1 MKADLD
7 PALLRAEPFEGNE
20 PDVVVIGGGPAGSTA
35 AALLA
40 FQGHHVVLLE
50 KARHPRFHIGE
61 SLLPMN
67 MPLFD
72 RLDLRSEVEAIGI
85 VKHGA
90 EFVSPWHDHTSR
102 FLFAEAMDKSFPYAV
117 HVRRSE
123 FDELLFR
130 HAGKRGAR
138 TFEGV
143 RVTAVD
149 MNAGEGGDR
158 RALVKAIGEG
168 GVETL
173 WRPRFV
179 IDASGRD
186 TLLSNQFDAK
196 RRNRKHAS
204 AALFGHFENARRTP
218 GRLEGSITLYWFEH
232 GWFWFIP
239 LRDGSTSVGAVAH
252 PGYFKNRKGSDLS
265 QFLMETIALAP
276 KLAERL
282 KDATLMAPATST
294 GNYAYDSAFCRG
306 DRFVMIGDAYAF
318 VDPMFSS
325 GVYLAMNSAFE
336 SVTAV
341 DHWLKGE
348 TALAEAGFRRF
359 EKVMKRGPKMFSWF
373 IYRIT
378 SPAIRKVFMHPR
390 NVWRMQEALLSILA
404 GDLFRN
410 TPVGPRMLGFKFIYY
425 CNCIGMLPEAFKT
438 WAWRRRN
445 VKEALRDDEEA
456 ASSPGQPVPAAGV
469 PQDAAVA
476 AMGPPRA
483 AAAK

>member
-1 MKADLD
+1 M
-7 PALLRAEPFEGNE
+7 PSQRFSGTR
-20 PDVVVIGGGPAGSTA
+20 PDVLVIGGGPAGSTVA
-35 AALLA
+35 TLLA
-40 FQGHHVVLLE
+40 DKGHDVVLFE

-72 RLDLRSEVEAIGI
+72 RLGVRAEVEAIGI
-85 VKHGA
+85 TKHGA
-90 EFVSPWHDHTSR
+90 EFVSPWHDHTSQ
-102 FLFAEAMDKSFPYAV
+102 FAFAEAMDKSFPYAV

-130 HAGKRGAR
+130 HAAKRGAR
-138 TFEGV
+138 TFEGHK
-143 RVTAVD
+143 VTHVD
-149 MNAGEGGDR
+149 MDAGKGGDQ
-158 RALVKAIGEG
+158 RALVRVKADDGAEFS
-168 GVETL
+168 

-186 TLLSNQFDAK
+186 TVLSNQFDAK
-196 RRNRKHAS
+196 LRNRKHAS
-204 AALFGHFENARRTP
+204 AALFGHFANAQRTP
-218 GRLEGSITLYWFEH
+218 GRFEGNITLFWFDH

-239 LRDGSTSVGAVAH
+239 LLDGTTSVGAVAH
-252 PGYFKNRKGSDLS
+252 PGYFKDNRHGAGLS
-265 QFLMETIALAP
+265 EFLMQTIALAP
-276 KLAERL
+276 KLAARL
-282 KDATLMAPATST
+282 KDATLLEPATST
-294 GNYAYDSAFCRG
+294 GNYAYDSKFCRG

-336 SVTAV
+336 SALAV
-341 DHWLKGE
+341 DHWLMGD
-348 TALAEAGFRRF
+348 TGMAEQQFKKL
-359 EKVMKRGPKMFSWF
+359 EKIMKRGPKMFSWF

-378 SPAIRKVFMHPR
+378 SPAIRKIFMQPR

-425 CNCIGMLPEAFKT
+425 CSCLSILPQAVKT

-445 VKEALRDDEEA
+445 VKEALQSEA
-456 ASSPGQPVPAAGV
+456 QDPGAPLYTGGAHPEAEDVGV
-469 PQDAAVA
+469 GRP
-476 AMGPPRA
+476 
-483 AAAK
+483 

>member
-1 MKADLD
+1 MTSNQ
-7 PALLRAEPFEGNE
+7 FSGTN
-20 PDVVVIGGGPAGSTA
+20 PDVLVIGGGPAGSTA

-40 FQGHHVVLLE
+40 EKGHDVVLLE
-50 KARHPRFHIGE
+50 KAQHPRFHIGE

-72 RLDLRSEVEAIGI
+72 RLDLRNEVEAIGI
-85 VKHGA
+85 TKHGA
-90 EFVSPWHDHTSR
+90 EFVSPWHEHTSR
-102 FLFAEAMDKSFPYAV
+102 FMFGEAMDKSFPYAV

-130 HAGKRGAR
+130 NAAKRGAR
-138 TFEGV
+138 TFEGQ
-143 RVTAVD
+143 RATHVD
-149 MNAGEGGDR
+149 LNPDDGVNA
-158 RALVKAIGEG
+158 RALVKVVGDD

-179 IDASGRD
+179 VDASGRD
-186 TLLSNQFDAK
+186 TLLSSQFDAK

-204 AALFGHFENARRTP
+204 AALFGHFENAQRTP
-218 GRLEGSITLYWFEH
+218 GRLEGSITLFWFDH

-252 PGYFKNRKGSDLS
+252 PGYFKNRKGDLT

-282 KDATLMAPATST
+282 KDATLMGPATST
-294 GNYAYDSAFCRG
+294 GNYAYDSKFCRG

-336 SVTAV
+336 AVTAV
-341 DHWLKGE
+341 DHWLAGE
-348 TALAEAGFRRF
+348 AKLAEQAFRRL
-359 EKVMKRGPKMFSWF
+359 EKVMKHGPKMFSWF

-378 SPAIRKVFMHPR
+378 SPAIRNIFMNPR

-404 GDLFRN
+404 GDLFRD
-410 TPVGPRMLGFKFIYY
+410 TPVGLRLLGFKFIYY
-425 CNCIGMLPEAFKT
+425 ASCVGIWPQAFKA
-438 WAWRRRN
+438 WLWRRN
-445 VKEALRDDEEA
+445 IVKEASNEA
-456 ASSPGQPVPAAGV
+456 PTGAVYI
-469 PQDAAVA
+469 QDSDGRGSAQS
-476 AMGPPRA
+476 
-483 AAAK
+483 

>member
-1 MKADLD
+1 MTASQ
-7 PALLRAEPFEGNE
+7 FSGTE

-40 FQGHHVVLLE
+40 EKGYDVVLLE
-50 KARHPRFHIGE
+50 KAQHPRFHIGE

-72 RLDLRSEVEAIGI
+72 RLDLRNEVEAIGI
-85 VKHGA
+85 TKHGA

-102 FLFAEAMDKSFPYAV
+102 FMFGEAMDKSFPYAV

-130 HAGKRGAR
+130 NAAKRGAR
-138 TFEGV
+138 TFEGH
-143 RVTAVD
+143 RATHVD
-149 MNAGEGGDR
+149 VKQGDR
-158 RALVKAIGEG
+158 ACVKVVGEAG
-168 GVETL
+168 AETL

-186 TLLSNQFDAK
+186 TLLSNQLDAK

-218 GRLEGSITLYWFEH
+218 GRLAGSITLFWFDH

-239 LRDGSTSVGAVAH
+239 LRDGTTSVGAVAH
-252 PGYFKNRKGSDLS
+252 PGYFKNRKGDLS

-276 KLAERL
+276 KLADRL
-282 KDATLMAPATST
+282 KEATLMSPATST
-294 GNYAYDSAFCRG
+294 GNYAYDSTLCRG

-336 SVTAV
+336 SVTAI
-341 DHWLKGE
+341 DHFLRGE
-348 TALAEAGFRRF
+348 SKQAEQAFRRL
-359 EKVMKRGPKMFSWF
+359 EKVMKHGPKMFSWF

-378 SPAIRKVFMHPR
+378 SPAIRNIFMQPR

-404 GDLFRN
+404 GDLFRS

-425 CNCIGMLPEAFKT
+425 CHCLSILPQAFKT

-445 VKEALRDDEEA
+445 VKAALEGDE
-456 ASSPGQPVPAAGV
+456 PGVTTSTHPVAGES
-469 PQDAAVA
+469 
-476 AMGPPRA
+476 R
-483 AAAK
+483 

>member
-1 MKADLD
+1 MTSQQ
-7 PALLRAEPFEGNE
+7 FSGNT
-20 PDVVVIGGGPAGSTA
+20 PDVVVIGGGPAGSTV

-40 FQGHHVVLLE
+40 DKGHDVVVFE
-50 KARHPRFHIGE
+50 KAQHPRFHIGE

-72 RLDLRSEVEAIGI
+72 RLGVRKEVEAIGI
-85 VKHGA
+85 TKHGA

-130 HAGKRGAR
+130 HATKQGAR
-138 TFEGV
+138 TFEGC
-143 RVTAVD
+143 RVTHAD
-149 MNAGEGGDR
+149 MDAGKGGDG
-158 RALVKAIGEG
+158 RALVKVKSDDGT
-168 GVETL
+168 ETE

-186 TLLSNQFDAK
+186 TLLSNQFDVK
-196 RRNRKHAS
+196 QRNRRHAS
-204 AALFGHFENARRTP
+204 AALFGHFSNAYRTP
-218 GRLEGSITLYWFEH
+218 GAWEGSITLFWFDH
-232 GWFWFIP
+232 GWFWYIP
-239 LRDGSTSVGAVAH
+239 LLDGTTSVGAVAH
-252 PGYFKNRKGSDLS
+252 PGYFKDNRKGASLNDC
-265 QFLMETIALAP
+265 LMQTIALAP

-282 KDATLMAPATST
+282 KDATLLEPATTT
-294 GNYAYDSAFCRG
+294 GNYAYDSKICRG
-306 DRFVMIGDAYAF
+306 EKFVMIGDAYAF

-336 SVTAV
+336 SAVAV

-348 TALAEAGFRRF
+348 MPMAEKQFRRL
-359 EKVMKRGPKMFSWF
+359 EKMMKHGPKMFSWF

-378 SPAIRKVFMHPR
+378 SPAIRKIFMQPR

-404 GDLFRN
+404 GDLFRS
-410 TPVGPRMLGFKFIYY
+410 TPVGPRLLGFKFIYY
-425 CNCIGMLPEAFKT
+425 CSCLSILPQAIKT

-445 VKEALRDDEEA
+445 VAMA
-456 ASSPGQPVPAAGV
+456 A
-469 PQDAAVA
+469 QDAGGRVSGAVYIQDSD
-476 AMGPPRA
+476 PKSRA
-483 AAAK
+483 A

>member
-1 MKADLD
+1 MNASTD
-7 PALLRAEPFEGNE
+7 PHHLARTTGFD
-20 PDVVVIGGGPAGSTA
+20 PDVLVIGGGPAGSTA

-40 FQGHHVVLLE
+40 QKGHDVVLLE
-50 KARHPRFHIGE
+50 KAQHPRFHIGE

-72 RLDLRSEVEAIGI
+72 RLDLRNEVEAIGI
-85 VKHGA
+85 TKHGA
-90 EFVSPWHDHTSR
+90 EFVSPWHEHTSR
-102 FLFAEAMDKSFPYAV
+102 FMFGEAMDKSFPYAV

-130 HAGKRGAR
+130 NAARRGAR
-138 TFEGV
+138 TFEGH
-143 RVTAVD
+143 RATHVD
-149 MNAGEGGDR
+149 LHPADGGRAIVKVKDDAG
-158 RALVKAIGEG
+158 A
-168 GVETL
+168 ETV

-179 IDASGRD
+179 VDASGRD
-186 TLLSNQFDAK
+186 TLLSNQLDAK

-204 AALFGHFENARRTP
+204 AALFGHFENAKRTP
-218 GRLEGSITLYWFEH
+218 GRLEGSITLFWFDH
-232 GWFWFIP
+232 GWFWYIP

-252 PGYFKNRKGSDLS
+252 PGYFKNRKGDLT

-294 GNYAYDSAFCRG
+294 GNYAYDSTVCRG
-306 DRFVMIGDAYAF
+306 ERFVMIGDAYAF

-336 SVTAV
+336 SVVAV
-341 DHWLKGE
+341 DHVLRGE
-348 TALAEAGFRRF
+348 AKQAERAFRQL
-359 EKVMKRGPKMFSWF
+359 EKVLRHGPKMFSWF

-378 SPAIRKVFMHPR
+378 SPAIRNIFMNPQ

-425 CNCIGMLPEAFKT
+425 CHCLSILPQAFKT

-445 VKEALRDDEEA
+445 VKAALEA
-456 ASSPGQPVPAAGV
+456 AEPPVRVEDRLATELPHVADVVPVPLPAGAGAAPV
-469 PQDAAVA
+469 HS
-476 AMGPPRA
+476 
-483 AAAK
+483 

>member
-1 MKADLD
+1 MT
-7 PALLRAEPFEGNE
+7 PLRFSGQE

-40 FQGHHVVLLE
+40 EKGHDVVLFE
-50 KARHPRFHIGE
+50 KAHHPRFHIGE

-72 RLDLRSEVEAIGI
+72 RLDLREEVEAIGI
-85 VKHGA
+85 RKHGA

-102 FLFAEAMDKSFPYAV
+102 FMFGEAMDKSFPYAV

-130 HAGKRGAR
+130 HAAKRGAR
-138 TFEGV
+138 TFEGH
-143 RVTAVD
+143 RATHVD
-149 MNAGEGGDR
+149 TGPGEDG
-158 RALVKAIGEG
+158 RATVKVVAEDGT
-168 GVETL
+168 ETL

-179 IDASGRD
+179 VDASGRD
-186 TLLSNQFDAK
+186 TLLSNQLDAK

-204 AALFGHFENARRTP
+204 AALFGHFENAMRTP
-218 GRLEGSITLYWFEH
+218 GRFEGSITLFWFDH

-239 LRDGSTSVGAVAH
+239 LRDGTTSVGAVAH
-252 PGYFKNRKGSDLS
+252 PGYFKNRKGDLS

-276 KLAERL
+276 KLAARL

-294 GNYAYDSAFCRG
+294 GNYAYDSTLCRG

-336 SVTAV
+336 AVVAV
-341 DHWLKGE
+341 DHVLRGE
-348 TALAEAGFRRF
+348 PKLAEQAFRRL
-359 EKVMKRGPKMFSWF
+359 EKVLKHGPRMFSWF

-378 SPAIRKVFMHPR
+378 SPAIRNIFMNPQ

-404 GDLFRN
+404 GDLFRD

-425 CNCIGMLPEAFKT
+425 CNCIGILPQAFRT

-445 VKEALRDDEEA
+445 VKDALESAEA
-456 ASSPGQPVPAAGV
+456 GG
-469 PQDAAVA
+469 
-476 AMGPPRA
+476 
-483 AAAK
+483 

>member
-1 MKADLD
+1 MTSQQ
-7 PALLRAEPFEGNE
+7 FSGNT
-20 PDVVVIGGGPAGSTA
+20 PDVVVIGGGPAGSTV

-40 FQGHHVVLLE
+40 DKGHDVVVFE
-50 KARHPRFHIGE
+50 KAQHPRFHIGE

-72 RLDLRSEVEAIGI
+72 RLGVRKEVEAIGI
-85 VKHGA
+85 TKHGA

-130 HAGKRGAR
+130 HATKQGAR
-138 TFEGV
+138 TFEGC
-143 RVTAVD
+143 RVTHAD
-149 MNAGEGGDR
+149 MDAGKGGDG
-158 RALVKAIGEG
+158 RALVKVKNDDGT
-168 GVETL
+168 ETE

-186 TLLSNQFDAK
+186 TLLSNQFDVK
-196 RRNRKHAS
+196 QRNRRHAS
-204 AALFGHFENARRTP
+204 AALFGHFSNAYRTP
-218 GRLEGSITLYWFEH
+218 GAWEGSITLFWFDH
-232 GWFWFIP
+232 GWFWYIP
-239 LRDGSTSVGAVAH
+239 LLDGTTSVGAVAH
-252 PGYFKNRKGSDLS
+252 PGYFKDNRKGASLND
-265 QFLMETIALAP
+265 FLMQTIALAP

-282 KDATLMAPATST
+282 KDATLLEPATTT
-294 GNYAYDSAFCRG
+294 GNYAYDSKICRG
-306 DRFVMIGDAYAF
+306 EKFVMIGDAYAF

-336 SVTAV
+336 SAVAV

-348 TALAEAGFRRF
+348 MPMAEKQFRRL
-359 EKVMKRGPKMFSWF
+359 EKMMKHGPKMFSWF

-378 SPAIRKVFMHPR
+378 SPAIRKIFMQPR

-404 GDLFRN
+404 GDLFRS
-410 TPVGPRMLGFKFIYY
+410 TPVGPRLLGFKFIYY
-425 CNCIGMLPEAFKT
+425 CSCLSILPQAIKT

-445 VKEALRDDEEA
+445 VAMA
-456 ASSPGQPVPAAGV
+456 A
-469 PQDAAVA
+469 QDAGGRVSGAVYIQDSD
-476 AMGPPRA
+476 PKSRA
-483 AAAK
+483 A

>member
-1 MKADLD
+1 MA
-7 PALLRAEPFEGNE
+7 AGQFTGTE
-20 PDVVVIGGGPAGSTA
+20 PDVLVIGGGPAGSTA

-40 FQGHHVVLLE
+40 TQGHDVVLLD
-50 KARHPRFHIGE
+50 KAQHPRFHIGE

-72 RLDLRSEVEAIGI
+72 RLDLRNEVEAIGI
-85 VKHGA
+85 TKHGA
-90 EFVSPWHDHTSR
+90 EFVSPWHEHTSR
-102 FLFAEAMDKSFPYAV
+102 FMFGEAMDKSFPYAV

-130 HAGKRGAR
+130 NAAKRGAR
-138 TFEGV
+138 TFENA
-143 RVTAVD
+143 RATHVD
-149 MNAGEGGDR
+149 VNAPDG
-158 RALVKAIGEG
+158 RASVKVVGADG
-168 GVETL
+168 TQTT

-204 AALFGHFENARRTP
+204 AALFGHFENAQRTP
-218 GRLEGSITLYWFEH
+218 GRLEGSISLFWFDH
-232 GWFWFIP
+232 GWFWYIP
-239 LRDGSTSVGAVAH
+239 LRDGTTSVGAVAH
-252 PGYFKNRKGSDLS
+252 PGYFKNRKGNLS
-265 QFLMETIALAP
+265 EFLMETIALAP

-294 GNYAYDSAFCRG
+294 GNYAYDSKFCRG
-306 DRFVMIGDAYAF
+306 ERFVMIGDAYAF

-325 GVYLAMNSAFE
+325 GVYLAMNSAFDGAA
-336 SVTAV
+336 AV

-348 TALAEAGFRRF
+348 AKQSEQAFRHL
-359 EKVMKRGPKMFSWF
+359 EKAMKHGPKMFSWF

-378 SPAIRKVFMHPR
+378 SPAIRNIFMHPQ

-425 CNCIGMLPEAFKT
+425 CNCLSILPQAFKT

-445 VKEALRDDEEA
+445 VQAALRDDA
-456 ASSPGQPVPAAGV
+456 PAAPV
-469 PQDAAVA
+469 STATAPAALREPVA
-476 AMGPPRA
+476 ATESATQGVTP
-483 AAAK
+483 